1 MTLYVVELA
10 PRRCANYANRN
21 TIEPTRIST
30 ERYPIMA
37 EHSSMDDL
45 RRERRSRPDFDAAEY
60 EAGRAE
66 AILAIELA
74 QAIRELRL
82 ELGLTQTQLA
92 ERAGLRQPEISR
104 LESGGGTPTIGMLER
119 LAHALEVR
127 FVARFEKFDAA

>member
-1 MTLYVVELA
+1 
-10 PRRCANYANRN
+10 
-21 TIEPTRIST
+21 
-30 ERYPIMA
+30 MA

-45 RRERRSRPDFDAAEY
+45 RRERMSKPDFDATEY

-92 ERAGLRQPEISR
+92 ERAGLRQPEVSR

-127 FVARFEKFDAA
+127 FVARFEKVDAA

>member
-1 MTLYVVELA
+1 
-10 PRRCANYANRN
+10 
-21 TIEPTRIST
+21 
-30 ERYPIMA
+30 MA

-45 RRERRSRPDFDAAEY
+45 RRERMSKPDFDDVEY

-92 ERAGLRQPEISR
+92 ERAGLRQPEVSR

-119 LAHALEVR
+119 LAHAPEVR
-127 FVARFEKFDAA
+127 FVARFEKVDAA

>member
-1 MTLYVVELA
+1 MT
-10 PRRCANYANRN
+10 
-21 TIEPTRIST
+21 
-30 ERYPIMA
+30 
-37 EHSSMDDL
+37 EHPSMDDL
-45 RRERRSRPDFDAAEY
+45 RRERMSRPDFDAGEY

-74 QAIRELRL
+74 QAIRERRL

-92 ERAGLRQPEISR
+92 ERAGLRQPEVSR

-127 FVARFEKFDAA
+127 FVARFEKLDAA